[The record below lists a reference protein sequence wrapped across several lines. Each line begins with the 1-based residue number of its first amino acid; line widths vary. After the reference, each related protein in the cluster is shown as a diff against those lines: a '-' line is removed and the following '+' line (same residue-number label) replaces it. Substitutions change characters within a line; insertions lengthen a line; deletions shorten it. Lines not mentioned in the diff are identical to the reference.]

1 MIQTFY
7 MIHNPYYYLGR
18 YITVEGFFL
27 HSVGVGQPDPWVF
40 IRQFNTPNYERACVH
55 GFIGAD
61 ETIITMPCL
70 VTPGRAMRAP
80 HAGNSWSNNRY
91 LGFEMTEPKGIKYT
105 GRGAEF
111 VITDKAGATAHAW
124 ATIRRAVDLF
134 AQLCAF
140 HNLDPL
146 ADGVILGHYEGSA
159 RGIASAH
166 ADPEHLWRGLGMNYN
181 MDQFREDVAAAVSK
195 LDTREEENDMTE
207 QEVIDI
213 VKKQKT
219 VYETIEE
226 VPEWA
231 RPTVRKLMGKGILQG
246 DGSGLG
252 LTYDLTRVL
261 VINDRAGLYE

>member
-7 MIHNPYYYLGR
+7 MVHNPYYYLGR

-80 HAGNSWSNNRY
+80 HSGNSWSNNRY
-91 LGFEMTEPKGIKYT
+91 LGFEMTEPKGIRYT
-105 GRGAEF
+105 GNGAEF
-111 VITDKAGATAHAW
+111 VVTDRAGATAHAW

-140 HNLDPL
+140 HRKDPL
-146 ADGVILGHYEGSA
+146 TDGVILSHAEGSR

-166 ADPEHLWRGLGMNYN
+166 ADPEHLWKGLNMNYS
-181 MDQFREDVAAAVSK
+181 MDQFRKDVAEK
-195 LDTREEENDMTE
+195 MKGEDDMTREE
-207 QEVIDI
+207 VIEIIKEEKIIYD
-213 VKKQKT
+213 
-219 VYETIEE
+219 TIDQ

-231 RPTVRKLMGKGILQG
+231 RPAIQKLLDKGVLRGEG
-246 DGSGLG
+246 DGLG

-261 VINDRAGLYE
+261 VINDRSGLYD